1 MHERVA
7 DFPGDSG
14 ARCSGL
20 MGRGWWSH
28 LAFLGYCS
36 QVVAGAAVIEGP
48 WGLDVQDD
56 VLPWLAVG
64 AEATDGGTYTLRVA
78 CVGLSCRALFQEP
91 WRPREA
97 ASFLLT

>member
-1 MHERVA
+1 MLWA
-7 DFPGDSG
+7 DGT
-14 ARCSGL
+14 RL
-20 MGRGWWSH
+20 
-28 LAFLGYCS
+28 
-36 QVVAGAAVIEGP
+36 VVALGVSGVLQSGGGWGGCHEGP